1 MISTRSH
8 PRNLLY
14 GPDEAWATRAACG
27 PWSIGL
33 LAAVGLLLHS
43 LDLISGVRMMLM
55 YGIEQEQNPIAR
67 TIFQLG
73 GPLGLGAAKYGVLLV
88 GVLLL
93 VLVAHAG
100 RPRLARNALVL
111 VAILGLLGFSSNLI

>member
-1 MISTRSH
+1 
-8 PRNLLY
+8 
-14 GPDEAWATRAACG
+14 
-27 PWSIGL
+27 
-33 LAAVGLLLHS
+33 
-43 LDLISGVRMMLM
+43 MLM

-73 GPLGLGAAKYGVLLV
+73 GPFGLGAAKYGVLLL
-88 GVLLL
+88 GVVML
-93 VLVAHAG
+93 VLVARAG

>member
-1 MISTRSH
+1 MLPAGSQS
-8 PRNLLY
+8 RNLLY
-14 GPDEAWATRAACG
+14 GPDDAWAAHVACG
-27 PWSIGL
+27 PFSIAL

-43 LDLISGVRMMLM
+43 LDLFSGVRMMLT

-73 GPLGLGAAKYGVLLV
+73 GPLGLAAAKYGVLVL
-88 GVLLL
+88 GIVLLI
-93 VLVAHAG
+93 LVAHAG
-100 RPRLARNALVL
+100 RRRLARNALVL